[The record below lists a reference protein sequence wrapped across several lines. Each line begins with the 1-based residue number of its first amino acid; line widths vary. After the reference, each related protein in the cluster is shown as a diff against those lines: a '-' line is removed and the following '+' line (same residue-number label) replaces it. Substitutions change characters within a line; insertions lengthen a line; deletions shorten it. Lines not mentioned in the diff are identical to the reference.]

1 MLLTAEVT
9 AAVLVVEV
17 IPMGTGLGLGKVGSE
32 AGRVEV
38 VLLGGARQESLVKEV
53 CRLPLVM
60 TRQRVMLLLHVGVR
74 VLEEMRMVIEEGLVA

>member
-32 AGRVEV
+32 AVRVEV